1 MLNSAAVEQ
10 THFKGGCCL
19 KHTRIL
25 CVFALLNA
33 GMITQLEQNEG
44 KLEQSSDLIRMT
56 SYPHLKCSN
65 GSLETPGKSYNSFY
79 DLIG

>member
-1 MLNSAAVEQ
+1 MLNSAAIEQ
-10 THFKGGCCL
+10 THFKGGCFL
-19 KHTRIL
+19 RIL

-56 SYPHLKCSN
+56 SHPHLKCSN
-65 GSLETPGKSYNSFY
+65 GSLETPGKSYNSFH